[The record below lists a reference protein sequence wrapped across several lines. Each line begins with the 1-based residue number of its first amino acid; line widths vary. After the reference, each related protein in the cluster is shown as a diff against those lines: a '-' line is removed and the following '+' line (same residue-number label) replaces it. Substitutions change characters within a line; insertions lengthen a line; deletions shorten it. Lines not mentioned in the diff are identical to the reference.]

1 LTISLEYARI
11 FSKYYSF
18 EEYSFMSTNEVEL
31 LTRVAWLHFME
42 GVTQREI
49 AKKLGISQPKV
60 ARLLDRAKRCGIV
73 RISIASPYA
82 NCLAIEGEL
91 RRLFP
96 HLEDVVVVPA
106 PQGGD
111 LFASLGRAGAW
122 YLERVL
128 QDGDLVGIAWGRT
141 LKHVASSVQ
150 GTRVRNLKFVTLVG
164 GLTAS
169 ASLNPY
175 TIGEKLASIFE
186 GECYYLY
193 APAVVESEE
202 IRNFYL
208 SERINQKTL
217 ELARQTRWSL
227 VGIGTVD
234 ARHSIYA
241 LTGFIDYHELE
252 LLRQKGAV
260 GDILGQFYDRQGNLI
275 DTPLHRR
282 TVALPLE
289 DLRKMKNVIGIAG
302 GKEKVEAILGALRGK
317 YIKILIT
324 DEETAKDIVELAKR
338 EG

>member
-1 LTISLEYARI
+1 
-11 FSKYYSF
+11 
-18 EEYSFMSTNEVEL
+18 MSTDEVEL

-49 AKKLGISQPKV
+49 AKRLGLSQPKV
-60 ARLLDRAKRCGIV
+60 ARLLDKAQKYGIV

-82 NCLAIEGEL
+82 NCLLIEGEL
-91 RRLFP
+91 RKLFP
-96 HLEDVVVVPA
+96 HLEDVVVVPT
-106 PQGGD
+106 PKGGN
-111 LFASLGRAGAW
+111 LFESLGRAGAW

-141 LKHVASSVQ
+141 LKSVAASLR
-150 GTRVRNLKFVTLVG
+150 GVRAKNLKFVTLVG

-193 APAVVESEE
+193 APAVVENEE

-217 ELARQTRWSL
+217 ELARKTRWSI

-234 ARHSIYA
+234 AQHSIYT

-252 LLRQKGAV
+252 LIRRKGGV
-260 GDILGQFYDRQGNLI
+260 GDILGQFYDIWGNVI

-289 DLRKMKNVIGIAG
+289 DLRSMRNVIGIAG
-302 GKEKVEAILGALRGK
+302 GREKVEAILGALRGR

-324 DEETAKDIVELAKR
+324 DEDTAQRIVELEKG

>member
-1 LTISLEYARI
+1 MNAD
-11 FSKYYSF
+11 
-18 EEYSFMSTNEVEL
+18 EVEL

-49 AKKLGISQPKV
+49 ARHLGLSQPKV
-60 ARLLDRAKRCGIV
+60 ARLLDKAQKCGIV

-82 NCLAIEGEL
+82 NCLLIEGEL

-106 PQGGD
+106 PREGN
-111 LFASLGRAGAW
+111 LFESLGRAGAW

-141 LKHVASSVQ
+141 LKSVAASLRGV
-150 GTRVRNLKFVTLVG
+150 RARNLKFVTLIG

-175 TIGEKLASIFE
+175 TIGEKLASIFN

-217 ELARQTRWSL
+217 ELARKTRWSI
-227 VGIGTVD
+227 VGIGAVD
-234 ARHSIYA
+234 AQHSVYA

-252 LLRQKGAV
+252 LIRRKGGV
-260 GDILGQFYDRQGNLI
+260 GDILGQFYDLSGNII
-275 DTPLHRR
+275 DTPLHQR

-289 DLRKMKNVIGIAG
+289 DLRSMRNVIGIAG

-324 DEETAKDIVELAKR
+324 DEDTAKRVVELARR

>member
-1 LTISLEYARI
+1 
-11 FSKYYSF
+11 
-18 EEYSFMSTNEVEL
+18 MSTDELEL

-49 AKKLGISQPKV
+49 ARYLGLSQPKV
-60 ARLLDRAKRCGIV
+60 ARLLDKAQKCGIV

-82 NCLAIEGEL
+82 NCLRIEGEL
-91 RRLFP
+91 RKLFP
-96 HLEDVVVVPA
+96 HLKDAVVVPT
-106 PQGGD
+106 PRGGN
-111 LFASLGRAGAW
+111 LFESLGRAGAW

-141 LKHVASSVQ
+141 LKSVALSLQ
-150 GTRVRNLKFVTLVG
+150 GVTVKNLKFVTLIG

-193 APAVVESEE
+193 APAVVENEE
-202 IRNFYL
+202 TRNFYL

-217 ELARQTRWSL
+217 ELARKARWSI
-227 VGIGTVD
+227 VGIGAVD
-234 ARHSIYA
+234 AQHSIYA

-252 LLRQKGAV
+252 LIRSKGGV
-260 GDILGQFYDRQGNLI
+260 GDILGQFYDIQGNII

-289 DLRKMKNVIGIAG
+289 DLRDMQNVIGIAG
-302 GKEKVEAILGALRGK
+302 GKEKVEAILGALRGR

-324 DEETAKDIVELAKR
+324 DEHTAQRIVELEAK

>member
-1 LTISLEYARI
+1 
-11 FSKYYSF
+11 
-18 EEYSFMSTNEVEL
+18 MSANEVEL

-49 AKKLGISQPKV
+49 ARSLGLSQPKV
-60 ARLLDRAKRCGIV
+60 ARLLDKAQKCGIV

-82 NCLAIEGEL
+82 NCLLVEREL
-91 RRLFP
+91 KKLFP
-96 HLEDVVVVPA
+96 HLEDVVVVPV
-106 PQGGD
+106 PRGGN
-111 LFASLGRAGAW
+111 LFESLGKAGAW

-141 LKHVASSVQ
+141 LKHVALSIQ
-150 GTRVRNLKFVTLVG
+150 GGKVRNLKFVTLVG

-175 TIGEKLASIFE
+175 TIGEKLASIFD

-193 APAVVESEE
+193 APAVVESEDV
-202 IRNFYL
+202 RNFYL

-217 ELARQTRWSL
+217 ELARKARWSI
-227 VGIGTVD
+227 VGIGAVD
-234 ARHSIYA
+234 AQHSIYA

-252 LLRQKGAV
+252 LIRSQGGV
-260 GDILGQFYDRQGNLI
+260 GDILGQFYDISGNI
-275 DTPLHRR
+275 VDTPLHRR

-289 DLRKMKNVIGIAG
+289 DLKAMRNVIGIAG
-302 GKEKVEAILGALRGK
+302 GREKAEAILGALRGR

-324 DEETAKDIVELAKR
+324 DEDTAHRVVELAER

>member
-1 LTISLEYARI
+1 
-11 FSKYYSF
+11 
-18 EEYSFMSTNEVEL
+18 MSVDEVEL

-49 AKKLGISQPKV
+49 ARHLGLSQPKV
-60 ARLLDRAKRCGIV
+60 ARLLDKAQKCGIV

-82 NCLAIEGEL
+82 NCLRIEGDL
-91 RRLFP
+91 RRCFP
-96 HLEDVVVVPA
+96 HLKDVVVVPT
-106 PQGGD
+106 PKSGN
-111 LFASLGRAGAW
+111 LFESLGRAGAW

-141 LKHVASSVQ
+141 LKSVASALQGVQ
-150 GTRVRNLKFVTLVG
+150 ARNLKFVTLVG

-175 TIGEKLASIFE
+175 TIGEKLASIFG

-202 IRNFYL
+202 VRNFYL

-217 ELARQTRWSL
+217 ELARKAHWSI
-227 VGIGTVD
+227 VGIGAVD
-234 ARHSIYA
+234 AQHSIYA

-252 LLRQKGAV
+252 LIRSKGGV
-260 GDILGQFYDRQGNLI
+260 GDILGQFYDLKGEII

-289 DLRKMKNVIGIAG
+289 DLRTMQNVIGIAG

-317 YIKILIT
+317 YINILIT
-324 DEETAKDIVELAKR
+324 DEHTAQRIVELETK
-338 EG
+338 GG